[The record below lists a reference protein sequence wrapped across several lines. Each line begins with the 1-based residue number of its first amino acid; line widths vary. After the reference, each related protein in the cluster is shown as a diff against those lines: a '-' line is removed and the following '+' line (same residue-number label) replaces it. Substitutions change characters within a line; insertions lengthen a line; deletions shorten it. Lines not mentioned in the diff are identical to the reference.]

1 MLITAAANR
10 GSGDNKQDSKA
21 HQSHNRNLGVA
32 IDLHIPEQRYRAMT
46 LLDRYHT
53 HRTDRYGRDLQE
65 SSHPISKDVD
75 GGTCVVNVGENIAG
89 LTVATMF
96 EDFRIPSSSN
106 MGLA

>member
-10 GSGDNKQDSKA
+10 GLEDNEQDPKA

-32 IDLHIPEQRYRAMT
+32 IDLHVPEQRYRAAR
-46 LLDRYHT
+46 LLDWYHSHST
-53 HRTDRYGRDLQE
+53 GKCGRDIQE

-75 GGTCVVNVGENIAG
+75 GGTCVVNVGEDIAG

-106 MGLA
+106 TGLA